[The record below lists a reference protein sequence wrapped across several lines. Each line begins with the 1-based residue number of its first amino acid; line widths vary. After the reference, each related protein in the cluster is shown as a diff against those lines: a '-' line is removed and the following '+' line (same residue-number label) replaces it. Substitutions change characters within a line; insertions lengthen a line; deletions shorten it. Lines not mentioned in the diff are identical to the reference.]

1 MTSNQTTIAA
11 DIGAAIDLASV
22 VDAQALSKAIDT
34 DATEAMPE
42 VNITEVIARLAA
54 LSALEYESV
63 RIEQA
68 KILGWRTTVLD
79 AEVKKAQ
86 VGADE
91 PNHLPFPIVEP
102 HSETI
107 DPAQLLDEVSSSIR
121 KYIVLDQEQA
131 DAAALWVAQTWFIPH
146 IDLAALAIINA
157 PEKACGKTQL
167 LTVIGYM
174 SYRPLP
180 ASNAS
185 SSAIFRAVEKWSP
198 TILADEADTFFKD
211 NSELQ
216 GMINAG
222 YLRGGYVLRSE
233 ASGDSFEPRMFSVFS
248 AKAIA
253 GIALEK
259 HLPDAT
265 MSRGIV
271 FNLRRKLSSE
281 SVSRLRHAD
290 RNLFGETTS
299 KLARFAEDYAQQV
312 KHARPTLPESLN
324 DRDQDNWE
332 PLLAIAGC
340 AGEAWLMRA
349 TNAALKL
356 SNYGEKSV
364 STGNQLLADIQE
376 VFEHKHI
383 NRIRSVELI
392 SELIKDD
399 EKPWATYNRGKPI
412 SPRQLA
418 KQLAIYGIS
427 SKTVRFSAYDTPKGF
442 ELSQFKDAF
451 TRYLTDPEE
460 STHQGNISHDAIQ
473 GKADRV
479 ADDLQQE
486 IDDLMPA
493 TSKPKPDVAA
503 SQVADD
509 SVI

>member
-1 MTSNQTTIAA
+1 MTSNHTKTV
-11 DIGAAIDLASV
+11 LVASSANDFDST
-22 VDAQALSKAIDT
+22 VDAKALPNATDT
-34 DATEAMPE
+34 DAAETVPA
-42 VNITEVIARLAA
+42 VNVTEVIARLAA

-68 KILGWRTTVLD
+68 KQLGWRTAVLD
-79 AEVKKAQ
+79 AEVKKIQ
-86 VGADE
+86 IDVGE
-91 PNHLPFPIVEP
+91 VSNLPFAIVEP
-102 HSETI
+102 YLEQI
-107 DPAQLLDEVSSSIR
+107 DPLKLLDEVSSMI
-121 KYIVLDQEQA
+121 KNYIVLDQQQA
-131 DAAALWVAQTWFIPH
+131 DAAALWVALTWFIHH
-146 IDLAALAIINA
+146 IDLVPLAIINA

-167 LTVIGYM
+167 LTVMGYM

-198 TILADEADTFFKD
+198 TMLVDEADTFFKD
-211 NSELQ
+211 NAELQ

-265 MSRGIV
+265 LSRGIA
-271 FNLRRKLSSE
+271 FNLRRKMPSE
-281 SVSRLRHAD
+281 SVSRLRHSD
-290 RNLFGETTS
+290 RNLFRGITS

-332 PLLAIAGC
+332 PLLAIASC

-356 SNYGEKSV
+356 SKSGEKSV

-376 VFEHKHI
+376 VFEHKRIH
-383 NRIRSVELI
+383 RIRTVELI
-392 SELIKDD
+392 SALVEDD

-412 SPRQLA
+412 SPRQLS
-418 KQLAIYGIS
+418 KQLSAYGIS
-427 SKTVRFSAYDTPKGF
+427 SKTVRLSPHDTPKGF
-442 ELSQFKDAF
+442 ELSQFTDAF
-451 TRYLTDPEE
+451 ARYVTDLED
-460 STHQGNISHDAIQ
+460 STNQGNDTHTASS
-473 GKADRV
+473 GEV
-479 ADDLQQE
+479 GGVSDDLQQA
-486 IDDLMPA
+486 IDDLIPA
-493 TSKPKPDVAA
+493 TSRPKPVIVDG
-503 SQVADD
+503 SVADNAEF
-509 SVI
+509 